1 MVTQA
6 DIDALNE
13 QIASGTRQVVIGDQ
27 SITSNTTT
35 SLIQARDDLV
45 RQLARQQA
53 RAAGRVRPRQV
64 LIQYSGRGY

>member
-13 QIASGTRQVVIGDQ
+13 QIASGVRQVVIGDQ
-27 SITSNTTT
+27 SITTNTTT

-45 RQLARQQA
+45 RQLAKQKHR
-53 RAAGRVRPRQV
+53 RPTQV
-64 LIQYSGRGY
+64 LIRYSGRGY

>member
-27 SITSNTTT
+27 SITSNTTQ
-35 SLIQARDDLV
+35 SLIVARDDLV
-45 RQLARQQA
+45 RQLARQEA
-53 RAAGRVRPRQV
+53 KAAGRVRPSQT
-64 LIQYSGRGY
+64 LIRYAGRGY